1 LGKKMEEAR
10 RGCGAQEAEEEEAA
24 HREKTPGN
32 SGGAQGK
39 DPREQKVTIHLIS

>member
-10 RGCGAQEAEEEEAA
+10 RGGGTQGAEEEKAA

-32 SGGAQGK
+32 SGSTLGK
-39 DPREQKVTIHLIS
+39 DLENKKVMIHLIS